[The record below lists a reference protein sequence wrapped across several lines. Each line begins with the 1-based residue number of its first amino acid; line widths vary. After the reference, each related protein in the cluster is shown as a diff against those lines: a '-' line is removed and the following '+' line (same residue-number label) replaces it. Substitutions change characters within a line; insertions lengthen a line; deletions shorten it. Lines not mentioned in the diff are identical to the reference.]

1 MNIDKSLHDDY
12 AILTLKGEFDTFY
25 CPALIAEVDDLI
37 ERGVSHLVLNMR
49 LVKFINSTA
58 LGAIIK
64 AHKRCRAEEGEL
76 VIAQPSPFVRDVITK
91 VGIDKLIDLHSDAE
105 GAADAIETHLAKNR
119 KAPAIGETV
128 DHEKVLIRFQDDTR
142 NQMIGGAHVLVGKIA
157 NVDGDRMQFLWDG
170 QKEGFNADMAKA
182 LFFEGGEMHLKFQVK
197 MIKKSFF
204 EVVAESGGVA
214 PAGDDNTVRVTAHYA
229 KISDADRD
237 ALAQFAD
244 DMAFLKTQLP
254 GK

>member
-119 KAPAIGETV
+119 KAR
-128 DHEKVLIRFQDDTR
+128 DLDVLLQLGLLKRICVQPR
-142 NQMIGGAHVLVGKIA
+142 VL
-157 NVDGDRMQFLWDG
+157 
-170 QKEGFNADMAKA
+170 
-182 LFFEGGEMHLKFQVK
+182 
-197 MIKKSFF
+197 
-204 EVVAESGGVA
+204 
-214 PAGDDNTVRVTAHYA
+214 
-229 KISDADRD
+229 DRD
-237 ALAQFAD
+237 RELRRD
-244 DMAFLKTQLP
+244 RP
-254 GK
+254 E